1 MKRSVPTGVSP
12 EVPATPPTA
21 SRTGKLFPQ
30 PLIRKP
36 RRQRDSAS
44 FVVAGAG
51 RAGVAPVSNAL
62 KSARSLRPVLGFVI
76 SRLEK
81 MMYIIQ
87 CSSCQ
92 HKTKA
97 RDIVNL
103 INKHTD
109 SSISKANG
117 GYLRCESCNQLGF

>member
-12 EVPATPPTA
+12 EVPATPPTRRERPDYSGSLQGA
-21 SRTGKLFPQ
+21 
-30 PLIRKP
+30 P

-62 KSARSLRPVLGFVI
+62 KSARILRPVLGFVI

-117 GYLRCESCNQLGF
+117 GYLRCESCNQLG